1 MLLSLALS
9 VALAAD
15 TLVYPV
21 LNHGRPAGEMRV
33 VHDADSVVVTYAH
46 IDRNRGRWVQSRYT
60 VDASGRLV
68 AGESRPMTRSGEVSA
83 ATDRYRFDGDSVR
96 FQRGNS
102 ERALARNG
110 GFYPLNNA
118 TAWDQAASVRHLLA
132 SGGQRGRILPGSGEL
147 RLEFAA
153 DTMVPTTRGRARARL
168 ALLHTGSVNPQAVWV
183 DERGQ
188 LLASSVGWF
197 ITVHPDFIPA
207 LPTMRALEI
216 AYRDGVA
223 ARVAAELPVAA
234 QGTVVIRNADVFD
247 AERGVVVPAQTIV
260 VQDDRITAVGP
271 TRTTRTPRGAKVIDA
286 AGKTVI
292 PGMWDMHM
300 HFQLTSQTS
309 RMLQDLAGGI
319 TTVRDMAADTD
330 IGTSLRDRANARL
343 IVAPRVVLA
352 GFMEGPQLWAGPS
365 DVLVHTE
372 AQAREWVARYDS
384 LGYKQIKLYN
394 LVHPDLVPTI
404 AAEAKR
410 RGMRLSGHIPRGL
423 TIPAALRLGYDEIN
437 HAAFLFSTFHQDS
450 LYWPEMR
457 AYSLVATIVAPN
469 TDVDGPAMTA
479 LIADLKAHNTV
490 IDGTFNLWMRPES
503 GTDSLEAKRGNAA
516 YIRLLKRLYD
526 AGVTIV
532 PGTDLSSFHAE
543 LELYQRA
550 GIPAPAVLQMAT
562 LVAARVMGEDRDYG
576 SISVG
581 KVADLVI
588 IDGKPHEQVGDTRKV
603 ELVMRGGRAF
613 KPADITKAMRATAA
627 DDAAAGF
634 HAHH

>member
-33 VHDADSVVVTYAH
+33 VRDADSVVVTYGH

-60 VDASGRLV
+60 VDAQGRV
-68 AGESRPMTRSGEVSA
+68 IGGESRPMTRTGEVSA
-83 ATDRYRFDGDSVR
+83 ATDRYQIDGDSLR
-96 FQRGNS
+96 FQRGTTA
-102 ERALARNG
+102 RALAHDG
-110 GFYPLNNA
+110 GFYPLGNA
-118 TAWDQAASVRHLLA
+118 TAWDQAAQVRHLLA
-132 SGGQRGRILPGSGEL
+132 SAEGRAATLPGGMPT
-147 RLEFAA
+147 RLEIAA
-153 DTMVPTTRGRARARL
+153 DTVVPTARGRARVRL
-168 ALLHTGSVNPQAVWV
+168 ALLHANSVNPQAVWV
-183 DERGQ
+183 DERGD
-188 LLASSVGWF
+188 LAASSVGWF
-197 ITVHPDFIPA
+197 ITVHPDFVPA
-207 LPTMRALEI
+207 LPTMRAIET

-223 ARVAAELPVAA
+223 ARLAATIPVAA
-234 QGTVVIRNADVFD
+234 QGSVLIRNADVFD
-247 AERGVVVPAQTIV
+247 AERGVMLPNHSIV
-260 VQDDRITAVGP
+260 VQGERITALGP
-271 TRTTRTPRGAKVIDA
+271 ARSVRAPRGAQVIDA
-286 AGKTVI
+286 TGKVVM

-309 RMLQDLAGGI
+309 RMLMDLALGI

-330 IGTSLRDRANARL
+330 VGTSLRDRANAGR
-343 IVAPRVVLA
+343 VVTPRVILA

-404 AAEAKR
+404 AAEAKA

-423 TIPAALRLGYDEIN
+423 SVPAALRLGFDEIN

-457 AYSLVATIVAPN
+457 AYSLVATIVSPN

-490 IDGTFNLWMRPES
+490 IDGTFNLWMREE
-503 GTDSLEAKRGNAA
+503 GGADSLEAKRGNAA
-516 YIRLLKRLYD
+516 YLRLLKRLYA

-532 PGTDLSSFHAE
+532 PGTDLSSYHAE
-543 LELYQRA
+543 LELYERA
-550 GIPAPAVLQMAT
+550 GIPSAEVLRMAT
-562 LVAARVMGEDRDYG
+562 LVSARVMGEDGDFG
-576 SISVG
+576 SIAAG

-588 IDGKPHEQVGDTRKV
+588 IDGKPQERVGDTRKV
-603 ELVMRGGRAF
+603 ELVMRGGKAYR
-613 KPADITKAMRATAA
+613 PADLMAAMRSASAPN
-627 DDAAAGF
+627 AGRRD
-634 HAHH
+634 